1 MNIVIADPEHRRFP
15 FPKTFFHDSTVLY
28 HGTCSTWASSIRSQ
42 GFTVQGFPFDWR
54 DVAVVC
60 DARKAVAAGS
70 MLQVFLGDRY
80 PHEPPRRSVFFSAN
94 YWFARAYATDRGG
107 EVVRKTLEEA
117 EDFEHLCADAERRER
132 AVRYWKEG
140 LRQHPNHAPT
150 KEVIRMLQSDGAL
163 QALLQRVQEART
175 RLTRGIDGGHPVVLA
190 VRVDPGWF
198 SAKWRFH
205 LDQWD
210 IGMKEVNMRC
220 EVQTIAP
227 ECILASVEYPNGTD
241 PNFLPTGEEWDEI
254 KELLA

>member
-28 HGTCSTWASSIRSQ
+28 HGTWSTWVSSIRSQ

-70 MLQVFLGDRY
+70 MLQVFLGGRY
-80 PHEPPRRSVFFSAN
+80 PYEPPRRSVFFSAN

-117 EDFEHLCADAERRER
+117 EDFEQLCADAERRER

-140 LRQHPNHAPT
+140 LRQHPNHVPT
-150 KEVIRMLQSDGAL
+150 KEVIRTLQSNAAL
-163 QALLQRVQEART
+163 QALLQQVQEART
-175 RLTRGIDGGHPVVLA
+175 RLTRDIDGGHPVVLA

-198 SAKWRFH
+198 SARWGFH
-205 LDQWD
+205 LDQWE

-241 PNFLPTGEEWDEI
+241 PNFLPTGEQWDEI